1 MKKFNIKKMILIAA
15 LSFIAFAANAF
26 YVTTSCGAT
35 YNVIGCETME
45 DVIETVDALESLCP

>member
-1 MKKFNIKKMILIAA
+1 MKKFNIKKTILIAA

-35 YNVIGCETME
+35 YNVGGCET
-45 DVIETVDALESLCP
+45 LENLCP

>member
-1 MKKFNIKKMILIAA
+1 MKKFNIKKTILIAA
-15 LSFIAFAANAF
+15 LSLIAFAANAF

-45 DVIETVDALESLCP
+45 DVVDVVNALESLCP